1 MQSKGSF
8 RPFQSENIT
17 DLDRDRHSETLSI
30 GANPV
35 PQVVPNTLQ
44 LNGDIDLPQRR
55 LEGLSQ
61 TDCLAQPM
69 DPTN

>member
-17 DLDRDRHSETLSI
+17 DLVRDRHSETPSI

-35 PQVVPNTLQ
+35 PQMVPNTLQ
-44 LNGDIDLPQRR
+44 LPRDICYPQRR
-55 LEGLSQ
+55 SEGVSQ